1 MYDEWFSHMNKSVQR
16 GISFY
21 LKFQI
26 VQVKMNLPIYSLIF
40 T

>member
-1 MYDEWFSHMNKSVQR
+1 MILPHEQVGTEWYF
-16 GISFY
+16 FY

-26 VQVKMNLPIYSLIF
+26 VQVKMNLPIYSLIS